1 MAREIYTG
9 DKMLNRSLK
18 KESIEAL
25 NSTNKDYENN
35 ADIVGKKSIELMNI
49 RVNSANELIPLA
61 EEYINSI
68 ANSPKEFS
76 KAITEYKASYTTFNK
91 LCETIGKESDT
102 VNIKAGVGI
111 GAGVAAG
118 VGVAAFAPAAAMGI
132 ATTFGVASTGTAIS
146 ALSGAAA
153 TNAALAWL
161 GGGALAAG
169 GGGMLAGNA
178 LLALSGPVG
187 WAIGGASLA
196 GAAIFS
202 SRKNKQIA
210 EEANKE
216 RKKIEI
222 LNKSL
227 LAASKEITIFISL
240 TIQHSTGVKTLLNNL
255 KSNGNT
261 NYNNFSES
269 EKDMIGSLVNHI
281 LALSELINKKVDA

>member
-240 TIQHSTGVKTLLNNL
+240 TIQHATGVKTLLNNL
-255 KSNGNT
+255 K
-261 NYNNFSES
+261 
-269 EKDMIGSLVNHI
+269 
-281 LALSELINKKVDA
+281 

>member
-146 ALSGAAA
+146 ALSGAVA
-153 TNAALAWL
+153 TKAALAWL

-169 GGGMLAGNA
+169 GGGVVAGKA

-187 WAIGGASLA
+187 WAIGGVSLV

-210 EEANKE
+210 EEANNE

-227 LAASKEITIFISL
+227 LAANQEISLLISL
-240 TIQHSTGVKTLLNNL
+240 TIQHTTGVKTLLNNL
-255 KSNGNT
+255 KSNGTT

-269 EKDMIGSLVNHI
+269 EKDTIGSLVNHI
-281 LALSELINKKVDA
+281 ITLSELINKKVDA

>member
-1 MAREIYTG
+1 
-9 DKMLNRSLK
+9 
-18 KESIEAL
+18 
-25 NSTNKDYENN
+25 
-35 ADIVGKKSIELMNI
+35 MNI
-49 RVNSANELIPLA
+49 RVNSAYQLIAVA

-240 TIQHSTGVKTLLNNL
+240 TIQHATGVKTLLNNL

>member
-240 TIQHSTGVKTLLNNL
+240 TIQHATGVKTLLNNL

-269 EKDMIGSLVNHI
+269 EKDMISSLVNHI

>member
-1 MAREIYTG
+1 
-9 DKMLNRSLK
+9 MLNRSLK

-146 ALSGAAA
+146 ALSGAVA
-153 TNAALAWL
+153 TKAALAWL

-169 GGGMLAGNA
+169 GGGVVAGKA

-187 WAIGGASLA
+187 WAIGGVSLV

-210 EEANKE
+210 EEANNE

-227 LAASKEITIFISL
+227 LAANQEISLLISL
-240 TIQHSTGVKTLLNNL
+240 TIQHTTGVKTLLNNL
-255 KSNGNT
+255 KSNGTT

-269 EKDMIGSLVNHI
+269 EKDTIGSLVNHI
-281 LALSELINKKVDA
+281 ITLSELINKKVDA

>member
-1 MAREIYTG
+1 
-9 DKMLNRSLK
+9 MLNRSLK

-146 ALSGAAA
+146 ALNGAVA
-153 TNAALAWL
+153 TKAALAWL

-169 GGGMLAGNA
+169 GGGVVAGKA

-187 WAIGGASLA
+187 WAIGGVSLV

-210 EEANKE
+210 EEANNE

-227 LAASKEITIFISL
+227 LAANQEISLLISL
-240 TIQHSTGVKTLLNNL
+240 TIQHTTGVKTLLNNL
-255 KSNGNT
+255 KSNGTT

-269 EKDMIGSLVNHI
+269 EKDTIGSLVNHI
-281 LALSELINKKVDA
+281 ITLSELINKKVDA